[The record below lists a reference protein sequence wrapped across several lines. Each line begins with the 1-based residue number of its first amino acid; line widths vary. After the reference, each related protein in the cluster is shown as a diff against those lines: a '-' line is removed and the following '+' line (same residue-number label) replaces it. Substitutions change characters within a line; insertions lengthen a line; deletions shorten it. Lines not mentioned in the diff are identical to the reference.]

1 MTSSVSLEW
10 NLEATANAMV
20 NLKSCKQKSANSDLS
35 VKEMLFAAERMRARM
50 KEWEQLVGY
59 CSSIGKR

>member
-10 NLEATANAMV
+10 SLEVTANAMV

-35 VKEMLFAAERMRARM
+35 VKEILFAAERMRARM
-50 KEWEQLVGY
+50 KE
-59 CSSIGKR
+59 